1 VARRDARDDLAALV
15 VPLGRRLLDAEAP
28 VLERNGLTMWAYV
41 VLSAL
46 ADAGAPTQAALAE
59 SIGADKTRIIAVLD
73 DLQDRGLI
81 DRRADPDDRRARILS
96 LTPAGRRTR
105 AAAQAQI
112 QRGEERWLGGLTEAE
127 RTTFLAVL
135 AKLAAV

>member
-1 VARRDARDDLAALV
+1 MTRRAARDDLAALV

-28 VLERNGLTMWAYV
+28 VLERHDLTMWAYV

-73 DLQDRGLI
+73 DLQERGLI
-81 DRRADPDDRRARILS
+81 DRRADPDDRRARVLS

-105 AAAQAQI
+105 SAVQAQI

>member
-1 VARRDARDDLAALV
+1 
-15 VPLGRRLLDAEAP
+15 
-28 VLERNGLTMWAYV
+28 MWAYV

-81 DRRADPDDRRARILS
+81 DRRTDPDDRRARILS